1 MNWDE
6 RNEEQRRLVRDAL
19 AVLRKFAEQKVDEV
33 MLESSVLR
41 VNSMGN
47 GGERE
52 RTTSLLNGIEQRT
65 AGAGIVRITITYAD
79 WDD

>member
-19 AVLRKFAEQKVDEV
+19 VMLRKFAEQKDDEI

-41 VNSMGN
+41 VRGIGV
-47 GGERE
+47 GGDRT
-52 RTTSLLNGIEQRT
+52 RTTELLNGIEQRT
-65 AGAGIVRITITYAD
+65 AGAGIVRIAITYAD